1 MTPTDTYNAQCDYSE
16 ITKGVRNH
24 KNLAVTDECLLLYGN
39 GDGGGGPTPRML
51 EKVGTHM
58 TSPNSSGLTNT
69 APKAQ
74 RGRRAKSRGAIGESR
89 ATRSFL
95 RHDMRKD

>member
-24 KNLAVTDECLLLYGN
+24 KNLSVTDECLMLYGN

-51 EKVGTHM
+51 EKVRFFYQ
-58 TSPNSSGLTNT
+58 PLNSRELM
-69 APKAQ
+69 
-74 RGRRAKSRGAIGESR
+74 I
-89 ATRSFL
+89 
-95 RHDMRKD
+95 